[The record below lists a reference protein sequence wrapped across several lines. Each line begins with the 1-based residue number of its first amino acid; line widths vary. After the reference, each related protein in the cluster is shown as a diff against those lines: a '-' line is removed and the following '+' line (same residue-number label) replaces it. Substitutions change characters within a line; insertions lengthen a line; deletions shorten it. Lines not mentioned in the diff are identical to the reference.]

1 MSTYKGRNLIISDT
15 NGALAASK
23 SCTVNVQA
31 KTIETASPTQ
41 GRWTNYIFGLMSWS
55 LSTTHLVKAPADPAT
70 GHPLR
75 DLALRVGQAYDL
87 TLTIDGFTA
96 DTLHGSALCTS
107 FKVTATR
114 GNLIQCSLEFKGNGP
129 LQ

>member
-1 MSTYKGRNLIISDT
+1 MTAYKGRNLIISDT

-41 GRWTNYIFGLMSWS
+41 GRWTNYIFGLISWS

-75 DLALRVGQAYDL
+75 DLALRVGQSYD
-87 TLTIDGFTA
+87 FTA